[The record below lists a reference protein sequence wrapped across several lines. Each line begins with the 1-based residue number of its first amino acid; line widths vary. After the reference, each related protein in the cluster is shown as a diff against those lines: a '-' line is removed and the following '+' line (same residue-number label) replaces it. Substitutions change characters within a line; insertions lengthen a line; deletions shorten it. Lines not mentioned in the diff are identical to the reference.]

1 MAGAGRFQRIRL
13 VTLPLMFRIVL
24 PSLSNTFISL
34 FKDTS
39 IASAI
44 AVPELTFVA
53 LKVNQDT
60 FRIIEVWVIAG
71 SIYLAVC
78 WLIALGLRRL
88 ERRFRV
94 ALGSDEPHRQVVAR
108 VDRVAVDN
116 CAPCGAGPAHRH
128 ACGDRGWAAAAPR
141 TSSVARPDPAVRR
154 PHTGRSDPGP
164 AVCLV
169 LRLERRRFRT
179 RSPGRRRG
187 CTQRVRGRTRDRDRP
202 RWDRVPVPPH
212 RRGGPVDRSHRRPAV
227 PPGDA
232 AGAAA
237 RRAALGQHRDRGCQ
251 GDLSRIPDRR
261 PGT

>member
-1 MAGAGRFQRIRL
+1 MDYTFNWTIVLSYAPAFVQGLLLGLGLAVLSLGIGSVIGFVCASAATLESPPIRWLIRAYVEIFRNVPILLWTYFAFYGIGRLGFGVLDNVWSFVLALSLYGGAYLTEVFRAGLGAIPRRYGEAAMAVGLRRFQRIRL

-94 ALGSDEPHRQVVAR
+94 AR
-108 VDRVAVDN
+108 
-116 CAPCGAGPAHRH
+116 
-128 ACGDRGWAAAAPR
+128 
-141 TSSVARPDPAVRR
+141 
-154 PHTGRSDPGP
+154 
-164 AVCLV
+164 
-169 LRLERRRFRT
+169 
-179 RSPGRRRG
+179 
-187 CTQRVRGRTRDRDRP
+187 
-202 RWDRVPVPPH
+202 
-212 RRGGPVDRSHRRPAV
+212 
-227 PPGDA
+227 
-232 AGAAA
+232 
-237 RRAALGQHRDRGCQ
+237 
-251 GDLSRIPDRR
+251 
-261 PGT
+261 